1 MAVTIGK
8 SEPRLKVYYHTPHSL
23 AQKQRPLIKRGNPK
37 AQGAKKQRLSMKKER
52 PQNTRGTKTKTC
64 DEKRGNPKTQGDKKQ
79 RPPMKKEAIPKCKGL
94 KNNDLQQKKRQPQNV
109 RGSKTKTS
117 NEKRGN
123 PTQGTRKQRTLMK
136 NEATSKCKGLEN

>member
-1 MAVTIGK
+1 
-8 SEPRLKVYYHTPHSL
+8 
-23 AQKQRPLIKRGNPK
+23 
-37 AQGAKKQRLSMKKER
+37 
-52 PQNTRGTKTKTC
+52 
-64 DEKRGNPKTQGDKKQ
+64 
-79 RPPMKKEAIPKCKGL
+79 MKKEAIPKCKGL